1 MIERRAGGGA
11 RRAIG
16 GRHGVAAAVGL
27 ALLAGAAAVVV
38 LVQGREQPR
47 TSVTRTGKR
56 ATVDGT
62 SGECPQ
68 SSKEGLAMP
77 DHDSVLKPIA
87 LKMR

>member
-1 MIERRAGGGA
+1 M
-11 RRAIG
+11 
-16 GRHGVAAAVGL
+16 AAAVGL
-27 ALLAGAAAVVV
+27 ALLAGAVAVVV

-47 TSVTRTGKR
+47 TSVTRTAKR

-62 SGECPQ
+62 SWERPQ
-68 SSKEGLAMP
+68 SSKEKLAMP